1 MKKRFDPEIGIVWTC
16 HGDATP
22 LGPTASHLLRALAF
36 AEGEVVSKGAL
47 MSEVWG
53 DTHVTEDSL
62 YHAISE
68 IRKALGDDG
77 AKVLKTLPR
86 RGYVLAAPDRSAAS
100 PRTWLLGLAA
110 TVVLA
115 LSAVFLLRTST
126 PAEPLG
132 IAILP
137 FETDTAS
144 ERWRLIGEGMAS
156 EVATS
161 IAQNGWL
168 QVYGVEAAGHARF
181 ALTGLVQENAGR
193 IHIQVRLSEVSSD
206 RLVWSGS
213 WNGTAETFLDLQAD
227 VAVQVAS
234 QLGGHWSGSVVRH
247 DAMVAALRSTESLDA
262 YALYLRA
269 VQAKHRF
276 TTESYDEAR
285 DLLHRSLAIDPGFAK
300 AWSTLS
306 VVEALRA
313 YSAATS
319 ADLDFVIA
327 ERIAA
332 VERGV
337 VLAPDD
343 PTVIMELGW
352 LQAFR
357 GDRAAS
363 ADSFRRAVE
372 LAPKNAD
379 VLAYAA
385 LAGALVG
392 TTNDV
397 GVDWI
402 ERALSLHPA
411 PPPWYSTAEGFARL
425 ADGDYRG
432 AIRVL
437 EQSPNPVSRFVQQ
450 MAAYHAMGE
459 FDNAARAGDSLM
471 RFNPDMRIDHY
482 VHAQAMDMNG
492 TGRILIEAALAYGL
506 PLGDY
511 KDQLVARAN

>member
-1 MKKRFDPEIGIVWTC
+1 
-16 HGDATP
+16 
-22 LGPTASHLLRALAF
+22 
-36 AEGEVVSKGAL
+36 

-68 IRKALGDDG
+68 IRKGLGDDG
-77 AKVLKTLPR
+77 AKILRTRPR
-86 RGYVLAAPDRSAAS
+86 RGYLLAAPDRNSIS
-100 PRTWLLGLAA
+100 PRTWLLGLAVI
-110 TVVLA
+110 VVLA
-115 LSAVFLLRTST
+115 LPTVFLLRPPT

-132 IAILP
+132 IAMLP
-137 FETDTAS
+137 FETDTVS
-144 ERWRLIGEGMAS
+144 ERWKLIGESMAS
-156 EVATS
+156 EVATA

-193 IHIQVRLSEVSSD
+193 IHIQARLAEVSSG
-206 RLVWSGS
+206 RQIWSGS
-213 WNGTAETFLDLQAD
+213 WNGAAETFLDLQAD
-227 VAVQVAS
+227 VALQVAS

-276 TTESYDEAR
+276 TPDSYDEAR
-285 DLLHRSLAIDPGFAK
+285 DLLHKSLAIDPGFAK

-306 VVEALRA
+306 VVESLRA
-313 YSAATS
+313 YSAETS

-327 ERIAA
+327 ARIAA
-332 VERGV
+332 VERGFA
-337 VLAPDD
+337 LAPDD

-372 LAPKNAD
+372 LAPNNAD

-385 LAGALVG
+385 LAGALAG

-425 ADGDYRG
+425 ADGDYQG

-437 EQSPNPVSRFVQQ
+437 EQSPNPVSRFVHQ
-450 MAAYHAMGE
+450 MAAYHALGE
-459 FDNAARAGDSLM
+459 FDHAALAGESLM
-471 RFNPDMRIDHY
+471 RFNPTLRIDHY
-482 VHAQAMDMNG
+482 VHAEAIDMNG
-492 TGRILIEAALAYGL
+492 TGRILIDAALAYGL

-511 KDQLVARAN
+511 RDQLVARAN